1 MNRKMTNQFMAVVVM
16 VISLLGCGSF
26 AFAEEGTVKAMAPW
40 KGQGF
45 VFPVG
50 EDTAY
55 MVAVYS
61 GTMFVED
68 AKGALHQGSIVCP
81 GTAEGNFKT
90 MTKTGQGRCII
101 TNEDGDRIYAR
112 FSCTGD
118 MEGCRGTFKLDGGT
132 GRFAGITG
140 EGEMVSQLQAR
151 AVTVVAGYDPVRQE
165 SEGVIVWPKLKYNIP
180 EAK

>member
-1 MNRKMTNQFMAVVVM
+1 MNRKMINTLLAAVVMITSV
-16 VISLLGCGSF
+16 GFGSF
-26 AFAEEGTVKAMAPW
+26 AFAEEGTVRAMAPW

-45 VFPVG
+45 AFPVG

-68 AKGALHQGSIVCP
+68 AKGALHAGSIVCP
-81 GTAEGNFKT
+81 GTVEGNFKT

-112 FSCTGD
+112 FTCKGD

-132 GRFAGITG
+132 GRFSGITG

-151 AVTVVAGYDPVRQE
+151 AVTVVAGFDPAHQV

>member
-1 MNRKMTNQFMAVVVM
+1 MNRKMTNKLLAVVVM
-16 VISLLGCGSF
+16 VISILGYGAF
-26 AFAEEGTVKAMAPW
+26 AFAEEGTVKAVAPW

-45 VFPVG
+45 AFPVG
-50 EDTAY
+50 PDEVY

-81 GTAEGNFKT
+81 GTVEGNLKT

-140 EGEMVSQLQAR
+140 EGEAVSQLQGR
-151 AVTVVAGYDPVRQE
+151 AVTVVAGFDPVHQV
-165 SEGVIVWPKLKYNIP
+165 SEGIIVWPKLKYNIP

>member
-1 MNRKMTNQFMAVVVM
+1 MNRKMINKLLAAVLIGTSV
-16 VISLLGCGSF
+16 LGFGAM
-26 AFAEEGTVKAMAPW
+26 AFAEEGTVRAMAPW

-45 VFPVG
+45 AFPVG
-50 EDTAY
+50 EDTVY

-68 AKGALHQGSIVCP
+68 AKGALHEGSIVCP
-81 GTAEGNFKT
+81 GTVEGNLKT

-101 TNEDGDRIYAR
+101 TNEDGDRIYGR
-112 FSCTGD
+112 FNCTGD
-118 MEGCRGTFKLDGGT
+118 MQGCQGTFKLDGGT

-140 EGEMVSQLQAR
+140 EGEMVSQLQGR
-151 AVTVVAGYDPVRQE
+151 AVTVVAGYDPAHQV
-165 SEGVIVWPKLKYNIP
+165 SEGIMVWPKLKYSIP

>member
-1 MNRKMTNQFMAVVVM
+1 MKHIKGFMAAAVLVVAV
-16 VISLLGCGSF
+16 LGGGAA
-26 AFAEEGTVKAMAPW
+26 AFAEEGTVRAVAPW

-45 VFPVG
+45 AFPVG
-50 EDTAY
+50 PDEVY

-61 GTMFVED
+61 GTMFVD
-68 AKGALHQGSIVCP
+68 DGKGSLHAASIVCP
-81 GTAEGNFKT
+81 GTVQGDFKT

-101 TNEDGDRIYAR
+101 TNEDGDRVYAR

-140 EGEMVSQLQAR
+140 EGEMVSQLQGR
-151 AVTVVAGYDPVRQE
+151 AVTVVAGYDAAQQT
-165 SEGVIVWPKLKYNIP
+165 SEGIIVWPKLKYSIP